1 MFEQDGGE
9 GEGDEKAETGNA
21 EFLAAG
27 GACKTTF
34 AGGACKT
41 TFRLKRET
49 LWLLQI
55 LSR

>member
-1 MFEQDGGE
+1 MFEQDGGD

-34 AGGACKT
+34 AGGAH
-41 TFRLKRET
+41 
-49 LWLLQI
+49 
-55 LSR
+55 SG